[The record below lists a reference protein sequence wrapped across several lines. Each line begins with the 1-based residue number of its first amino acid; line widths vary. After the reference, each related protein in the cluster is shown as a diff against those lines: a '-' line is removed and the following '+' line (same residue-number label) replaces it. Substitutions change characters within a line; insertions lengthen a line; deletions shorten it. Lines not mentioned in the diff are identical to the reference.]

1 MQAAAHDKLT
11 GLPNRRLFDDRL
23 KQALARA
30 HRSRIPVAVLYVD
43 ADKFKPVNDMYGH
56 AVGDALLK
64 HFGSRLAAC
73 VRATDTVAR
82 IGGDEFAVI
91 LENVEVARDAHAV
104 AEKIVATLRE
114 PFEIEGHRL
123 EVSASVGVAV
133 LSDRDGFFADALLKR
148 ADRALYE
155 AKRAGKDRYALA
167 A

>member
-30 HRSRIPVAVLYVD
+30 HRSRAPLAVRYVD
-43 ADKFKPVNDMYGH
+43 ADKFKPVNDTHGH
-56 AVGDALLK
+56 AMGDALLK
-64 HFGSRLAAC
+64 HFGSRLTAC

-104 AEKIVATLRE
+104 AEKIVATMRE

-148 ADRALYE
+148 ADGALYE
-155 AKRAGKDRYALA
+155 AKRAGRDRYALA